1 MIIIHKWNVV
11 MEIRPHMKMGDN
23 ILLFMYEGVAGLFLF
38 ISWRGF
44 VMKIVSYAF
53 RKDLSVIIVCVA
65 FYVQWN
71 AP

>member
-1 MIIIHKWNVV
+1 
-11 MEIRPHMKMGDN
+11 MEIRPQMKMGDN
-23 ILLFMYEGVAGLFLF
+23 VLLFMYEGVAGIFLF

-44 VMKIVSYAF
+44 VKKIVIYAF
-53 RKDLSVIIVCVA
+53 LKDLSVIIVCVV

>member
-1 MIIIHKWNVV
+1 

-23 ILLFMYEGVAGLFLF
+23 VLLFMYEGIAGIFLF

-44 VMKIVSYAF
+44 VMKIVSNAF
-53 RKDLSVIIVCVA
+53 LKDFSVIIVCVA
-65 FYVQWN
+65 FYVRWN

>member
-1 MIIIHKWNVV
+1 
-11 MEIRPHMKMGDN
+11 MEIPHMKMGDN
-23 ILLFMYEGVAGLFLF
+23 VLLFMYEGIAGIFLF

-53 RKDLSVIIVCVA
+53 LKDLWVITVCVTL
-65 FYVQWN
+65 YVQWN